1 MTMQSDLAAAL
12 NAQINHEFSGAYVYL
27 GISAYFESLDLNG
40 FASWMRAQSDEERA
54 HGMRIFDHLSE
65 RDVPIT
71 LGNLQKVQTEYDS
84 VNAAVA
90 AGLALEQE
98 TTQKLNALWAQ
109 AVEFGDYQAKA
120 LLDWF
125 VNEQTE
131 EEDLLRTLLSH
142 VKIAGNEGAALLILN
157 RELAER

>member
-27 GISAYFESLDLNG
+27 GISAYFETLDLNG

-142 VKIAGNEGAALLILN
+142 VKIAGNEGSALLILN